1 MSGNNQ
7 IHYQKL
13 ELMYLSAHCNEYY
26 QPKITIREA
35 SAEITLPVH
44 KKLFHAAG
52 AVHGSA
58 YFKAL
63 DDAAYFSANS
73 IVPDVFV
80 LTANFNLYLMRPV
93 SQGILKAV
101 GKVAHT
107 SKNQIIAEAEL
118 FDYKSRLVAIGS
130 GTYVR
135 SNIHLSEEIGYK

>member
-1 MSGNNQ
+1 MSGDNH

-13 ELMYLSAHCNEYY
+13 EHMYLSARCNEYY
-26 QPKITIREA
+26 QPKIAVRNA

-44 KKLFHAAG
+44 NKLFHAAG

-80 LTANFNLYLMRPV
+80 LTANFNLYLTRPV
-93 SQGILKAV
+93 SQGILKAFGIV
-101 GKVAHT
+101 IYTG
-107 SKNQIIAEAEL
+107 KNQIIAEAEL
-118 FDYKSRLVAIGS
+118 FDYKSRLVAKGS

-135 SNIHLSEEIGYK
+135 SNIHLSEDIGYK

>member
-1 MSGNNQ
+1 MAGDNH
-7 IHYQKL
+7 IHYHKL
-13 ELMYLSAHCNEYY
+13 KHMYLSARCNEYY
-26 QPKITIREA
+26 QPKITVREA
-35 SAEITLPVH
+35 SAEITLSVH
-44 KKLFHAAG
+44 EKLFHAAG

-80 LTANFNLYLMRPV
+80 LTANFNLYLTRPV

-101 GKVAHT
+101 GKVIYT

-118 FDYKSRLVAIGS
+118 FDYKSRLAKGS